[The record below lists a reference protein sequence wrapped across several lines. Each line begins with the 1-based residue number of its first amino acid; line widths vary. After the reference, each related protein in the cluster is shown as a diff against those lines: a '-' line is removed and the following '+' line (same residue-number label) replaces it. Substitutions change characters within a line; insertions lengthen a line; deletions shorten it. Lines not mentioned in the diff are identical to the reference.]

1 MAITQFEK
9 IISQINS
16 LPASVRSEIIKNI
29 HKRNPDYLLSVLVD
43 QQIISARAAQ
53 TLADYILEYDEDDPS
68 ITVCNLEN
76 YKAVMLSAG
85 FDGPQIEKSIY
96 DPDDFLYLHEYK
108 NGYDFEKKLGR
119 GEQFWFYD
127 RITKLPKKQAIEY
140 YKKTFSD
147 FKIEPLGRN
156 PEFGTGYYIR
166 NADAE
171 YYGSDVICLCTD
183 LATCLVQTL
192 SESLNERRDD
202 HKITFDTIDDYQI
215 QEAWDKAEML
225 YRQFLERDRIQ
236 ELERKR
242 IADEKKRLQEEQ
254 RKAEEASKKK
264 GIFGL
269 FKKKDKQEAFN
280 YNGYFR

>member
-9 IISQINS
+9 ILSQINP
-16 LPASVRSEIIKNI
+16 LPEPVRSEIIKNI

-43 QQIISARAAQ
+43 QQIVSSRAAQ
-53 TLADYILEYDEDDPS
+53 TLADYILEYDEDNPS

-85 FDGPQIEKSIY
+85 FDNLQIEKSIY
-96 DPDDFLYLHEYK
+96 DPDDFVYLHEYK
-108 NGYDFEKKLGR
+108 NGYNFESR
-119 GEQFWFYD
+119 PVEQFWFYD

-147 FKIEPLGRN
+147 FKIAPLGRN

-166 NADAE
+166 NADVE
-171 YYGSDVICLCTD
+171 YDGGEVICLCTD

-192 SESLNERRDD
+192 SESLNENRDD
-202 HKITFDTIDDYQI
+202 HEVTFDTIDDYQI
-215 QEAWDKAEML
+215 QEAWDRAEVL
-225 YRQFLERDRIQ
+225 YRQFVERDRLEQ
-236 ELERKR
+236 LERSR
-242 IADEKKRLQEEQ
+242 ISNEKKRLEEQ
-254 RKAEEASKKK
+254 RKAEEESKKK
-264 GIFGL
+264 GILGL
-269 FKKKDKQEAFN
+269 FRKKDKQKVFN